1 MLARYKFLIIPT
13 MDALDKLDESQGV
26 WLEAVKEPWVEIC
39 LKLAIRDSKSTPCC
53 FILKLPSKSL
63 MHSYISMLVNTP
75 IELRA
80 HNIIEQN
87 NQPDLLKINGRIT
100 IEASN
105 SEIKKE

>member
-1 MLARYKFLIIPT
+1 
-13 MDALDKLDESQGV
+13 
-26 WLEAVKEPWVEIC
+26 
-39 LKLAIRDSKSTPCC
+39 
-53 FILKLPSKSL
+53 
-63 MHSYISMLVNTP
+63 MLVNTP

-105 SEIKKE
+105 CEIKKE